1 MKLLNLIL
9 AILMCSC
16 LIFASCSNEIDGT
29 DTNISSQQSEI
40 EKTPSSFILASAEMD
55 LPFGKMKS
63 EYSYDEQCNL
73 IEIESYSKNV
83 LTNSE
88 KYKYDDKGYLIEK
101 VSVSYD
107 NSGNETFKS
116 TEAYVNSADGL
127 VQSGTIEMSD
137 NTSTFINQY
146 DNKNRITLHEQ
157 KDSSGNTI
165 SKQEYTYTDDFN
177 SFECVELDGRTHI
190 IKYDANGN
198 ELENAWLD
206 SNGNTISSSVN
217 EYDSHNNVTKTTN
230 HKNSVTEQKH
240 TYNNEVLVKTEIIA
254 DGELTST
261 IEYNYDE
268 YGNLVVKKQTSVSGT
283 VETTVNTW
291 TPVYED

>member
-1 MKLLNLIL
+1 MNIL
-9 AILMCSC
+9 KS
-16 LIFASCSNEIDGT
+16 IFAIIICVSLLLASCTNYT
-29 DTNISSQQSEI
+29 DNNDLNNSQQSEI
-40 EKTPSSFILASAEMD
+40 EKTPSSFSLSSTEMD

-63 EYSYDEQCNL
+63 EYSYDEQGNL
-73 IEIESYSKNV
+73 IKIESYSKNV

-88 KYKYDDKGYLIEK
+88 EYKYDDDKGYLIEK

-137 NTSTFINQY
+137 NTSTFIKQY
-146 DNKNRITLHEQ
+146 DNKNRIILHEQ

-165 SKQEYTYTDDFN
+165 SKQEYAYTDDFD

-190 IKYDANGN
+190 VKYDANRN

-206 SNGNTISSSVN
+206 ANGNTISSSVN

-240 TYNNEVLVKTEIIA
+240 TYNNEVLVKTEIIV

-261 IEYNYDE
+261 IEYTYDE